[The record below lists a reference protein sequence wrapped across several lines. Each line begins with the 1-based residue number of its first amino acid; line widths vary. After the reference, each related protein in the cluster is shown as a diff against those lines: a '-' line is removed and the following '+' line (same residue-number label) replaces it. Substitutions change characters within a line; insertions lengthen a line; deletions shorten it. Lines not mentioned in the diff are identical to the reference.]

1 MNLKCTKCG
10 SMKFKK
16 SIASQVMSYPP
27 PDTKEYTCY
36 ECGQVVKTKTLIPEY
51 QTVVL
56 HPNEKV
62 VE

>member
-1 MNLKCTKCG
+1 
-10 SMKFKK
+10 MKFKK

-36 ECGQVVKTKTLIPEY
+36 ECGQVVKVKTLSPEY
-51 QTVVL
+51 QTVIL
-56 HPNEKV
+56 GPNDKV